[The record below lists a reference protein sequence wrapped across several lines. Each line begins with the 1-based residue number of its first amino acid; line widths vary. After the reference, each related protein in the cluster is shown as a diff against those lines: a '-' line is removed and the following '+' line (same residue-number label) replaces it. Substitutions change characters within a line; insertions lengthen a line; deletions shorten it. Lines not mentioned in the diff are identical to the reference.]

1 MRRHPLDPVAGSA
14 HADGVAVE
22 PRIVGRDTELRE
34 ALAVLDAGDHLVV
47 LGEAGI
53 GKSRLVRE
61 VARGLPSDHLVLGGG
76 CMPLGA
82 DLPLLPVVEMLRA
95 LSRQDGGAVIRRVID
110 MAPSYVGQELTRVLP
125 ELGVLDHAAPPVTAD
140 PEQASAWQRER
151 LFAGLRTAFA
161 TALSVRRLVGVIED
175 VHWADATT
183 LDFLT
188 YLMAPDAS
196 PRPSTV
202 VTSRRGEPLP
212 ELVSG
217 WLDSVLRLGGVGFL
231 TLRPLSRPDMIAQ
244 FEALIEAAAGQDLAE
259 DMWRRSQGNPFFV
272 EQLAAQYRQ
281 SAGTTD
287 GPIAAVPTRLNQTF
301 SGRIR
306 SVSPTAHRVLAA
318 LSVAGRPLSEAALQK
333 VCALSADDVRTSLK
347 ELRGAYLL
355 SDDVHHAGLEP
366 RHALLSEAV
375 IAGLLPG
382 ELTELHAAIA
392 AEVEAE
398 TGLLAAAEAAAHWRA
413 AGNSEAELRT
423 TLRAAEQAERLFAN
437 AEAVRLLER
446 AVALVE
452 TDQENPDRE
461 NPDRVDLLRR
471 HAAALTRLGRYAEAR
486 ATADR
491 ALAEMPDDVDPRVA
505 GRLLILLGDLTGIT
519 DQDGKLALI
528 KEAVRRLEQVPPS
541 AELGLALRNLFVQHE
556 RQGKA
561 SVGRPWLDR
570 ALAVA
575 EQAGDR
581 GVIAQVLCRVAS
593 VQLSEGHVEQGLAG
607 YAEARRAATEV
618 KDREVLSV
626 VSLGETDAFLKLC
639 DLERVIAIGMAD
651 LDVFAELGPSNVWT
665 DNIVR
670 CNVVEAIIGLG
681 RPAEVE
687 PVVADP
693 GVDAVPPSDG
703 WPLQELLCLVD
714 ICAGRLDDAARRMTG
729 VLTRVQTLALRV
741 EHKRELTATR
751 MLIALWRG
759 EPEEAESIARQELTE
774 LAETEEHAL
783 AADLLVL
790 LARAEADIATQP
802 PHAKHR
808 DIDGGSWSEH
818 HLGRMAADPFAD
830 HPWHRSRPAQKAT
843 FIAEQARRALTNKP
857 HLWAAATA
865 AWAELGMPHKAAYTG
880 WRQAEA
886 MLADK
891 VDPTAMQAVLAQALH
906 AADQHKPLSA
916 HIRNLARAARVSL
929 DLPEP
934 APPRQQQAPPLGLTH
949 RELEVLRLLMRGS
962 TNAGIGK
969 RLYMSPKTASVHVTS
984 IMRKLGA
991 TNRSQAAWIARQAG
1005 IDDATGP

>member
-1 MRRHPLDPVAGSA
+1 VFDPVVGNA
-14 HADGVAVE
+14 HADGVPIE

-61 VARGLPSDHLVLGGG
+61 VARRLPGDQLVLGGS

-95 LSRQDGGAVIRRVID
+95 LARQDGGAVIRRVID
-110 MAPSYVGQELTRVLP
+110 MAPPYVGQELTRVLP
-125 ELGVLDHAAPPVTAD
+125 ELGVVDHAAPLVTTD
-140 PEQASAWQRER
+140 PRQASAWQRER

-161 TALSVRRLVGVIED
+161 TALSVRRLVCVIED

-188 YLMAPDAS
+188 YLTAPDGS
-196 PRPSTV
+196 PRPSV
-202 VTSRRGEPLP
+202 VMTARRGEPLP
-212 ELVSG
+212 EPVSG
-217 WLDSVLRLGGVGFL
+217 WLDSVLRLGGVGCL
-231 TLRPLSRPDMIAQ
+231 TLRPLSRPEVIAQ
-244 FEALIEAAAGQDLAE
+244 FDALIGADAEPDLAE
-259 DMWRRSQGNPFFV
+259 DVWRRSQGNPFFV

-281 SAGTTD
+281 SAGSSD
-287 GPIAAVPTRLNQTF
+287 GPIAAVPARLNQTF

-318 LSVAGRPLSEAALQK
+318 LSVAGRPLSEAALQT

-347 ELRGAYLL
+347 ELRGGYLL
-355 SDDVHHAGLEP
+355 SDDVHRGFEP

-375 IAGLLPG
+375 IAGLLPS
-382 ELTELHAAIA
+382 ELIELHAAIA
-392 AEVEAE
+392 TEVEAE

-413 AGNSEAELRT
+413 AGNAEAELRA
-423 TLRAAEQAERLFAN
+423 TLRAAQQAERLFAN
-437 AEAVRLLER
+437 AEAIRLLER
-446 AVALVE
+446 AVTLAE
-452 TDQENPDRE
+452 ADRG
-461 NPDRVDLLRR
+461 NADRVDLMRR
-471 HAAALTRLGRYAEAR
+471 HAAALDRVGRYPDAR
-486 ATADR
+486 ATADK

-505 GRLLILLGDLTGIT
+505 GRLLMLLVDLTGWV
-519 DQDGKLALI
+519 DPDGAVALAT
-528 KEAVRRLEQVPPS
+528 EAVRRLEQVSPS
-541 AELGLALRNLFVQHE
+541 AELGLALRILFELHDG
-556 RQGKA
+556 QGQA
-561 SVGRPWLDR
+561 SIGRPFLDR

-581 GVIAQVLCRVAS
+581 DVIARVLTTVAS
-593 VQLSEGHVEQGLAG
+593 VHLLDGHVEQGLAAN
-607 YAEARRAATEV
+607 AEARRLATDV
-618 KDREVLSV
+618 KHPEALSR
-626 VSLGETDAFLKLC
+626 VSVYETNAFLRLC

-651 LDVFAELGPSNVWT
+651 LAMFAELGPSNAWV
-665 DNIVR
+665 DNQVR

-681 RPAEVE
+681 RPADVE
-687 PVVADP
+687 TVVADP
-693 GVDAVPPSDG
+693 GVDTVPPFEG
-703 WPLQELLCLVD
+703 WPLQEQLCLVD
-714 ICAGRLDDAARRMTG
+714 ICAGRLDDAARRMTS
-729 VLTRVQTLALRV
+729 VLTRVQALSLRADF
-741 EHKRELTATR
+741 KRELAATR
-751 MLIALWRG
+751 VLIALWRG
-759 EPEEAESIARQELTE
+759 EPEEAESIARQELTD
-774 LAETEEHAL
+774 LAETEQHAL

-790 LARAEADIATQP
+790 LARAEADIATQA

-808 DIDGGSWSEH
+808 DIDDDSWSQH
-818 HLGRMAADPFAD
+818 HLAQMAADPFAE
-830 HPWHRSRPAQKAT
+830 HPWHRSRPAQKLT
-843 FIAEQARRALTNKP
+843 FIAEQARRASTNKP

-886 MLADK
+886 MLADR
-891 VDPTAMQAVLAQALH
+891 VDPAALQAVLTQALH

-934 APPRQQQAPPLGLTH
+934 APPRQQQAPPLGLTP

-1005 IDDATGP
+1005 IEDTTGH

>member
-1 MRRHPLDPVAGSA
+1 VAI
-14 HADGVAVE
+14 E
-22 PRIVGRDTELRE
+22 PPIVGRDTELRE
-34 ALAVLDAGDHLVV
+34 ALAVLEAGDHLMV

-61 VARGLPSDHLVLGGG
+61 VARGLPRDHLVLGGG

-125 ELGVLDHAAPPVTAD
+125 ELGVFDHAAPPVTAD
-140 PEQASAWQRER
+140 PQQASAWQRER

-161 TALSVRRLVGVIED
+161 TALSVRRLVCVIED

-188 YLMAPDAS
+188 YLTAPDAS
-196 PRPSTV
+196 PRPSVV
-202 VTSRRGEPLP
+202 VTARRGEPLP
-212 ELVSG
+212 EPVSG
-217 WLDSVLRLGGVGFL
+217 WLESVLRFGGVECL

-244 FEALIEAAAGQDLAE
+244 FEALIGADAGPDSAE
-259 DMWRRSQGNPFFV
+259 DVWRRSQGNPFFV

-281 SAGTTD
+281 SAGTSD
-287 GPIAAVPTRLNQTF
+287 GPIAAVPARLNQTF

-318 LSVAGRPLSEAALQK
+318 LSVAGRPLSEAVLQR

-347 ELRGAYLL
+347 ELQGAYLL
-355 SDDVHHAGLEP
+355 SDDVHGAGLEP

-382 ELTELHAAIA
+382 EFTELHAAIA
-392 AEVEAE
+392 AEVEAG
-398 TGLLAAAEAAAHWRA
+398 TGLFAAAEAAAHWRA
-413 AGNSEAELRT
+413 AGNAEAELRA

-446 AVALVE
+446 AIALVE
-452 TDQENPDRE
+452 ADRG
-461 NPDRVDLLRR
+461 NADRVDLLHR
-471 HAAALTRLGRYAEAR
+471 HAEALDRVGRYADAR

-491 ALAEMPDDVDPRVA
+491 ALAEMPDDIDPRVA
-505 GRLLILLGDLTGIT
+505 GRLLTLLGDLTGVT
-519 DQDGKLALI
+519 DPDGKLPLI

-541 AELGLALRNLFVQHE
+541 AELGLALHSLFVLHE

-561 SVGRPWLDR
+561 SIGRPSLDR

-581 GVIAQVLCRVAS
+581 GVFARVLNTVAH
-593 VQLSEGHVEQGLAG
+593 VQLSEGHVEQGLAA
-607 YAEARRAATEV
+607 YAEARRLATDV
-618 KDREVLSV
+618 KNRELLSV
-626 VSLGETDAFLKLC
+626 VSLGETDAYLKLC

-651 LDVFAELGPSNVWT
+651 LDAFAELGPSNVYV
-665 DNIVR
+665 DNIFR

-681 RPAEVE
+681 RPAEVK

-693 GVDAVPPSDG
+693 GVDTVPPIHG
-703 WPLQELLCLVD
+703 WFLQEQWCLVD

-729 VLTRVQTLALRV
+729 VLTRVQTYSPRA
-741 EHKRELTATR
+741 EHKRGLTATR

-759 EPEEAESIARQELTE
+759 EPGEAESIARQELTE
-774 LAETEEHAL
+774 LADTEEHAL
-783 AADLLVL
+783 AADLLML

-808 DIDGGSWSEH
+808 NIDGEPWSQH
-818 HLGRMAADPFAD
+818 HLAGMAADPFAD
-830 HPWHRSRPAQKAT
+830 HPWHRSRPAQKLT

-886 MLADK
+886 MLTDK
-891 VDPTAMQAVLAQALH
+891 VDPAALQALLTQALH
-906 AADQHKPLSA
+906 AATQHKPLSA

-929 DLPEP
+929 DVPEP
-934 APPRQQQAPPLGLTH
+934 APPRQQQAPPLGLTP

-1005 IDDATGP
+1005 IDDATGR

>member
-1 MRRHPLDPVAGSA
+1 M
-14 HADGVAVE
+14 
-22 PRIVGRDTELRE
+22 
-34 ALAVLDAGDHLVV
+34 LDAGDHLVV
-47 LGEAGI
+47 LGEAGV

-61 VARGLPSDHLVLGGG
+61 VASSLPRDHLVLGGG

-95 LSRQDGGAVIRRVID
+95 LARQDGGAVIRRVID

-125 ELGVLDHAAPPVTAD
+125 ELGELDQAAPPVTAD
-140 PEQASAWQRER
+140 PQQASAWQRER

-161 TALSVRRLVGVIED
+161 TALSVRRLVCVIED

-188 YLMAPDAS
+188 YLTAPDGS
-196 PRPSTV
+196 PRPSVV

-212 ELVSG
+212 EPVSG
-217 WLDSVLRLGGVGFL
+217 WLDSVLRLGGVGCL

-244 FEALIEAAAGQDLAE
+244 FEAFIGADAGPDLAE
-259 DMWRRSQGNPFFV
+259 DVWRRSEGNPFFV

-281 SAGTTD
+281 SAGSSD
-287 GPIAAVPTRLNQTF
+287 GPVAAVPARLNQTF

-318 LSVAGRPLSEAALQK
+318 LSVAGRPVSEAALQR

-347 ELRGAYLL
+347 ELQGAYLL
-355 SDDVHHAGLEP
+355 SDDVHRAGLEP

-392 AEVEAE
+392 AEVEAQ
-398 TGLLAAAEAAAHWRA
+398 TGLFAAAEAAAHWRA
-413 AGNSEAELRT
+413 AGNPEAELRA

-437 AEAVRLLER
+437 AEAVRLLDR

-452 TDQENPDRE
+452 ADRENADRE
-461 NPDRVDLLRR
+461 NPDRVDLMRR
-471 HAAALTRLGRYAEAR
+471 HAAALDRLGRYADAR
-486 ATADR
+486 STADR

-505 GRLLILLGDLTGIT
+505 GRLLMLLVDLTGWV
-519 DQDGKLALI
+519 DQDGAVALA
-528 KEAVRRLEQVPPS
+528 KEAVRRLEQVSPS
-541 AELGLALRNLFVQHE
+541 AELGLALRILFELHDG
-556 RQGKA
+556 QGQA
-561 SVGRPWLDR
+561 SIGRPLLDR

-581 GVIAQVLCRVAS
+581 DVIARVLTTVAS
-593 VQLSEGHVEQGLAG
+593 VHLSEGHVEQGLAA
-607 YAEARRAATEV
+607 YAEARRLATDVRHPEA
-618 KDREVLSV
+618 LSR
-626 VSLGETDAFLKLC
+626 VSVYETNAFLKLC
-639 DLERVIAIGMAD
+639 DLDRVIAIGMAD
-651 LDVFAELGPSNVWT
+651 LDVFAELGPSNVYV
-665 DNIVR
+665 DNILR
-670 CNVVEAIIGLG
+670 YNVVEAIIGRG

-687 PVVADP
+687 TVLADP

-703 WPLQELLCLVD
+703 FLGPELWCLVD
-714 ICAGRLDDAARRMTG
+714 ICAGRLDDAARRMTS
-729 VLTRVQTLALRV
+729 VLTRVQTLSLGADF
-741 EHKRELTATR
+741 KRGLTATR
-751 MLIALWRG
+751 MRVALWRG

-774 LAETEEHAL
+774 LAETEQHAL
-783 AADLLVL
+783 AADLLML
-790 LARAEADIATQP
+790 LARAEADIATQA

-808 DIDGGSWSEH
+808 DIDGDSWSQH
-818 HLGRMAADPFAD
+818 HLAGMAADPFAD
-830 HPWHRSRPAQKAT
+830 HPWHRSRPAQKPT

-857 HLWAAATA
+857 DLWAAATA

-891 VDPTAMQAVLAQALH
+891 VDPAALQAVLTQALH
-906 AADQHKPLSA
+906 AATQHKPLSA

-929 DLPEP
+929 DVPEP
-934 APPRQQQAPPLGLTH
+934 APPHQQQAPPLGLTP
-949 RELEVLRLLMRGS
+949 RELEVLRLLIRGS

-1005 IDDATGP
+1005 IDDATGA